1 MGHKSP
7 SFPAV
12 EAYGLHMHS
21 PFNWSSLVRF
31 THDSYGMTSTDGAMV
46 GILRSDGFVTWMYE
60 DAPMMFGTNN
70 VERLRITNTGN
81 VGIGT
86 VSPTHK
92 LEVIGSAKVD
102 NYLNV
107 GDGTSQVAMFADGV
121 YGRGSMGLGSTIES
135 GGSNRHLRILTPTDG
150 GPGTVSIGYF
160 KAPVGAYWNRAL
172 SISNAPAIPHLM
184 LQPDSGNVVIGTT
197 ADPGHRLHVEGDTN
211 TSGIF
216 RVGGVA
222 GWTGTIFIATNP
234 PGQQNISVVG
244 GIITGLS

>member
-1 MGHKSP
+1 MQ
-7 SFPAV
+7 
-12 EAYGLHMHS
+12 L
-21 PFNWSSLVRF
+21 
-31 THDSYGMTSTDGAMV
+31 ST
-46 GILRSDGFVTWMYE
+46 T
-60 DAPMMFGTNN
+60 
-70 VERLRITNTGN
+70 TNTGAWN
-81 VGIGT
+81 RTITIRGTYPLFTFNSADAKWGAIGYDYSGGMAFWVNASTADTGAISSAMYITNAGNLGIGT
-86 VSPTHK
+86 TSPTHK

-121 YGRGSMGLGSTIES
+121 YGRGAMGLGSTIES
-135 GGSNRHLRILTPTDG
+135 GGTNRHLRILTPTDG

-160 KAPVGAYWNRAL
+160 KAPVGAFWNRAL

-197 ADPGHRLHVEGDTN
+197 ADPGHKLHVEGDIN

-222 GWTGTIFIATNP
+222 GWTGTIVIATNP
-234 PGQQNISVVG
+234 PGQQNIQVTG
-244 GIITGLS
+244 GIITNVS